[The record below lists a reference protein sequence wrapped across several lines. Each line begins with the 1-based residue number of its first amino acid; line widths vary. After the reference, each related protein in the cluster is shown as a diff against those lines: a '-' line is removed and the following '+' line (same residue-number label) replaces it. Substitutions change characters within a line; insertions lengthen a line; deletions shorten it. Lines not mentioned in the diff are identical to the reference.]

1 MTFSIA
7 ARCTRTG
14 RFGIA
19 VSSSSPAV
27 AARCAHVRAGIGA
40 ACTQNITDPRL
51 GPAALDLM
59 ALGIPAQTALDRLAD
74 SRPHIDFRQLT
85 AIGAT
90 GPGTFFSGARV
101 LDTHAA
107 ATGPDCVAAGNML
120 ADPGVPAAMVSAFEH
135 TDGELGARLMSALTA
150 GLAAGG
156 EAGPVRSAG
165 LLVAGTEAWP
175 ETDLRVDWDDAD
187 PVVRLATL
195 WEIWAPQAA
204 DYLTRALDPAAA
216 PGFTEIA

>member
-19 VSSSSPAV
+19 ISSSSPAV
-27 AARCAHVRAGIGA
+27 AARCAHVRPGIGA
-40 ACTQNITDPRL
+40 ACSQNITDPRL

-59 ALGIPAQTALDRLAD
+59 ALGIPPETALERLAD
-74 SRPHIDFRQLT
+74 SREHIDFRQLT
-85 AIGAT
+85 AIGAE
-90 GPGTFFSGARV
+90 GPAAFFSGARV
-101 LDTHAA
+101 LNTHAA
-107 ATGPDCVAAGNML
+107 ALGQDCVAAGNML

-135 TDGELGARLMSALTA
+135 ADGELGTRLIAALSA

-156 EAGPVRSAG
+156 EVGPVRSAG
-165 LLVAGTEAWP
+165 LLVAADAAWP
-175 ETDLRVDWDDAD
+175 ETDLRVDWDEAE
-187 PVVRLATL
+187 PVARLAAI

-204 DYLTRALDPAAA
+204 DYVTRALDPAAA
-216 PGFTEIA
+216 PGFKEMI

>member
-7 ARCTRTG
+7 ARCAQTG

-19 VSSSSPAV
+19 ISSSSPAV

-40 ACTQNITDPRL
+40 ACSQNITDPRL

-59 ALGIPAQTALDRLAD
+59 ALGITPETALERLAD
-74 SRPHIDFRQLT
+74 SRTHIAFRQLT
-85 AIGAT
+85 AIAAQ
-90 GPGTFFSGARV
+90 GPGAFFTGARV

-120 ADPGVPAAMVSAFEH
+120 GDPGVPDAMVSAFEQAG
-135 TDGELGARLMSALTA
+135 GELGARLMAALSA

-165 LLVAGTEAWP
+165 LLVASTEAWP
-175 ETDLRVDWDDAD
+175 ETDLRVDWDDTD
-187 PVVRLATL
+187 PIGRLAVL
-195 WEIWAPQAA
+195 WDIWAPQAA
-204 DYLTRALDPAAA
+204 DYLTRALDPASA
-216 PGFTEIA
+216 PGFTEAV

>member
-19 VSSSSPAV
+19 ISSSSPAV

-40 ACTQNITDPRL
+40 VCSQNITDPRL

-59 ALGIPAQTALDRLAD
+59 ALGISAETALERLAD
-74 SRPHIDFRQLT
+74 SRTHIDFRQLT
-85 AIGAT
+85 AIGPE
-90 GPGTFFSGARV
+90 GPGAFFSGARV

-107 ATGPDCVAAGNML
+107 ALGQDCVAAGNML
-120 ADPGVPAAMVSAFEH
+120 GDPGVPTAMISAFEQA
-135 TDGELGARLMSALTA
+135 DGELGARLIAALIA

-165 LLVAGTEAWP
+165 LLVAADAAWP
-175 ETDLRVDWDDAD
+175 ETDLRVDWDEAD
-187 PVVRLATL
+187 PIARLAAI
-195 WEIWAPQAA
+195 WEVWAPQAA
-204 DYLTRALDPAAA
+204 DYVTRALDPAAA
-216 PGFTEIA
+216 PGFKETI